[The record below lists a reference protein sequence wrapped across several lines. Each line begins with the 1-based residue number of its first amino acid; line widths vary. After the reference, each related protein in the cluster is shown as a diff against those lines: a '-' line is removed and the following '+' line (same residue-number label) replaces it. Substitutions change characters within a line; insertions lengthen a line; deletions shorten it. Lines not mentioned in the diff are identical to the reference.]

1 MKIKICGL
9 KSLDDIEI
17 INKVN
22 IDYAGLIF
30 AKKSKR
36 KVDINLAFKMKERI
50 NKKIKVVGVF
60 QDQEIDEII
69 EISNILDII
78 QLHGNEDSV
87 FIKKVKEKTNKKVIK
102 AYRAD
107 DKLKENIENS
117 LADYILIDSDNKNS
131 FGGTGQTFEWKIIP
145 KTDKKIFLA
154 GGLNILNIE
163 NAIKTVNPY
172 CVDINSSVETDEK
185 KDEKK
190 IFEIVQLIRELM
202 EMKKE
207 I

>member
-9 KSLDDIEI
+9 KSLDDIQI

-22 IDYAGLIF
+22 IDFAGFIF

-36 KVDINLAFKMKERI
+36 KVDINLAFKMKELI
-50 NKKIKVVGVF
+50 NPTIKTVGVF
-60 QDQEIDEII
+60 QNQEIDEIMQ
-69 EISNILDII
+69 ISNILDII
-78 QLHGNEDSV
+78 QLHGNEDNE

-102 AYRAD
+102 AYKAD

-131 FGGTGQTFEWKIIP
+131 FGGTGQTFNWKVIP
-145 KTDKKIFLA
+145 KTGKKIFLA
-154 GGLNILNIE
+154 GGLNISNIE

-172 CVDINSSVETDEK
+172 CVDINSGVETDEK

-190 IFEIVQLIRELM
+190 ILEIVQLIRELM

>member
-22 IDYAGLIF
+22 IDFAGFIF
-30 AKKSKR
+30 ATKSKR
-36 KVDINLAFKMKERI
+36 KVDINLAFKMKNII
-50 NKKIKVVGVF
+50 NPTIKTVGVF
-60 QDQEIDEII
+60 QDQEIDEITELSKI
-69 EISNILDII
+69 IDII
-78 QLHGNEDSV
+78 QLHGNEDNE
-87 FIKKVKEKTNKKVIK
+87 FIKRVKEKTNKKVIK

-107 DKLKENIENS
+107 DKLKENMENS

-131 FGGTGQTFEWKIIP
+131 FGGTGQTFDWKIIP

-154 GGLNILNIE
+154 GGLNVSNIE

-172 CVDINSSVETDEK
+172 CVDINSGVETDEK

-190 IFEIVQLIRELM
+190 ILEIVQLIRKLD
-202 EMKKE
+202 
-207 I
+207 